1 MFVCFRDTAR
11 QLYQHIYYSSMEDTL
26 SRARKGNEALH
37 QLLKLLMNDRTELR
51 PHKEENRTFF
61 EEFKSN
67 IEAIKKNH
75 YTPEA
80 KVTKND
86 KENSRIP
93 KEDTTNDKITEN
105 ETRAGRSKDML
116 LSKLE
121 RQSISIETLEAEI
134 RKLRLQNQQ
143 LRETNYGLKER
154 AEREREMRER
164 LERESQKPV
173 KAQSRPR
180 ESAAK
185 VQFVPQADAAQIAK
199 IHRQE
204 NTIDQLRTGLALVD
218 ERYEEAKRKW
228 EASVAVSAF
237 QERVILDL
245 KAKLGQGSQQPSDL
259 TEQLLNGCE
268 IDSSDDRADTTQLI
282 LGRPSGSPYDHL
294 GQGHSRF
301 KAAALA
307 VLFTVRARR
316 AVQKAR
322 RERLI

>member
-1 MFVCFRDTAR
+1 
-11 QLYQHIYYSSMEDTL
+11 MEDTL
-26 SRARKGNEALH
+26 TRARRGNEALH
-37 QLLKLLMNDRTELR
+37 QLLRLLMNDKTELR

-67 IEAIKKNH
+67 IEEIKKSH

-80 KVTKND
+80 KIAKKDRETSRITKEDASND
-86 KENSRIP
+86 KF
-93 KEDTTNDKITEN
+93 TEK

-154 AEREREMRER
+154 AEREKEMRER
-164 LERESQKPV
+164 LERESQKPA

-185 VQFVPQADAAQIAK
+185 VQFVPPADAAQIAK

-204 NTIDQLRTGLALVD
+204 NTIEQLRTGLALVH
-218 ERYEEAKRKW
+218 ERYEEAKRKL

-237 QERVILDL
+237 QERVIVDL
-245 KAKLGQGSQQPSDL
+245 KAKLGHGSRQPSDL

-268 IDSSDDRADTTQLI
+268 IDTSDDRADTTQLI

-294 GQGHSRF
+294 GHGHSRF

-316 AVQKAR
+316 ALQKAR
-322 RERLI
+322 KERLI